1 MAAASPAAP
10 AADLSM
16 SRLLARAAAPALA
29 GAVIGAGCF
38 VAAHARQPEI
48 VLEMDRDVPAL
59 VSGVYPVER
68 SGDFTFAW
76 TGERAEIRLP
86 GLDRRQA
93 WSCEIRLRGARPTPA
108 LPQPDVTIVADGVR
122 AASVRAGN
130 ELADVLVAAPARP
143 GQSGLTIGLEA
154 STTFV
159 PGGGDGRRLGLQL
172 DRLACR
178 PAEDAF
184 VRPPRGSA
192 GRIALASAILGGAL
206 ALLGLSGLAAVAW
219 LTLVAV
225 GQAVVVAAGVG
236 EYSQLAATAVPLAAW
251 IGTGSL
257 AVVRLTEA
265 RLHRRLTSC
274 AAAAVA
280 ASISLLYLQ
289 LLALFHPDKPLVDAL
304 FHAHRLEWVLAGR
317 LYFTQ
322 LSTSATPFPYA
333 IGLYLVAAPWSW
345 LTRDYVA
352 LLRIVVTVSRA
363 AAGLLLYWAI
373 VRSWGDRLAAAV
385 AVALAGLV
393 PLSYQIL
400 GNANLTH
407 AFGSAVSLATVAAVV
422 ALADRADRGWVPVVW
437 ALLATLGFVSHIA
450 AFVLL
455 LSTLA
460 AIAALY
466 VGLGGPPLRRAGLA
480 VLAATGGA
488 MLLSVVLYWGHFGPV
503 YAQQLARARDAVAR
517 SAAGAAGAL
526 RRPAP
531 PTDAA
536 GAPAALGR
544 RELTLARRATDA
556 FDQTRRNIGWPI
568 LVLALVGLWW
578 LPAGAGR
585 DRLGLVLG
593 GWGLTGVV
601 FLAAAVLGPG
611 NVRYQQDAWEFIG
624 RVQDATAPAAVVLAA
639 VGASRA
645 WRAGAVTRALAGL
658 LLAAAL
664 AAGARAWLAWLP

>member
-1 MAAASPAAP
+1 
-10 AADLSM
+10 M
-16 SRLLARAAAPALA
+16 SRLLARAAALALA
-29 GAVIGAGCF
+29 GAVIGAACF
-38 VAAHARQPEI
+38 VAAYGRRPQI
-48 VLEMDRDVPAL
+48 VLEMDRDIPGL

-76 TGERAEIRLP
+76 TAGRAEVRLP
-86 GLDRRQA
+86 GLDRRHA
-93 WSCEIRLRGARPTPA
+93 WSCEIRLRGARPFPA
-108 LPQPDVTIVADGVR
+108 LPQPNVTIFVDGVR
-122 AASVRAGN
+122 AASLRAGN
-130 ELADVLVAAPARP
+130 EIADVLVTVPRS
-143 GQSGLTIGLEA
+143 GESGLTIVIEA

-159 PGGGDGRRLGLQL
+159 PGGGDARTLGLQL

-178 PAEDAF
+178 PAEDAL
-184 VRPPRGSA
+184 VWPPRASA
-192 GRIALASAILGGAL
+192 ARIALASAIIGGAL
-206 ALLGLSGLAAVAW
+206 ACLGLSGPAAVAW
-219 LTLVAV
+219 LTLVAL

-236 EYSQLAATAVPLAAW
+236 AYSQLAGTAVPLAAW
-251 IGTGSL
+251 IGAGSVAL
-257 AVVRLTEA
+257 VRLTEA
-265 RLHRRLTSC
+265 RRHRRLTSC

-280 ASISLLYLQ
+280 VSMSMLYLP
-289 LLALFHPDKPLVDAL
+289 LLALFHPDKAPVDAL

-345 LTRDYVA
+345 LTHDYVA

-373 VRSWGDRLAAAV
+373 VRTWGDRLAAV
-385 AVALAGLV
+385 TAVALAGLV

-407 AFGSAVSLATVAAVV
+407 AFGSAVALATIATVA
-422 ALADRADRGWVPVVW
+422 ALADRADRRRVPIVW
-437 ALLATLGFVSHIA
+437 ALLATLGFVSHIS

-466 VGLGGPPLRRAGLA
+466 VALGGAPLRRAGLA
-480 VLAATGGA
+480 LLAAAAGA
-488 MLLSVVLYWGHFGPV
+488 ALLAVVLYWGHFGAV
-503 YAQQLARARDAVAR
+503 YAQQLARARAAA
-517 SAAGAAGAL
+517 SATAAAGVPRSEQASEV
-526 RRPAP
+526 
-531 PTDAA
+531 TDTRAV
-536 GAPAALGR
+536 LGR
-544 RELTLARRATDA
+544 DELTLARRAADA
-556 FDQTRRNIGWPI
+556 LDQTRRNIGWPI
-568 LVLALVGLWW
+568 LILALVGLWR
-578 LPAGAGR
+578 LPAGAWR

-593 GWGLTGVV
+593 GWGLTGAV
-601 FLAAAVLGPG
+601 FMAAAVLGPG

-624 RVQDATAPAAVVLAA
+624 RVQDATAPAGAVLAA
-639 VGASRA
+639 AGASWA
-645 WRAGAVTRALAGL
+645 WRAGPVTRALAGL